1 MDEISDRSRT
11 LDWLAVAAVAFL
23 AANVLHGIDHF
34 RTGPGRLSVAVLSIG
49 PLITAAAVVTVA
61 YAWRGDRRAALVAA
75 AVGLASAVLVANAHL
90 VPHWGIL
97 SDSYVDGSFDAFSWT
112 VVIAEVVAS
121 LALGLVGL
129 GRLRRG
135 AVAT

>member
-1 MDEISDRSRT
+1 MSDRFRT
-11 LDWLAVAAVAFL
+11 GDWLAVAAIVFL
-23 AANVLHGIDHF
+23 AANLLHGIDHF
-34 RTGPGRLSVAVLSIG
+34 RTGPGRLSVPVLAIG
-49 PLITAAAVVTVA
+49 PLITAAAMVA
-61 YAWRGDRRAALVAA
+61 VGYAWRGDRRAAFVAA
-75 AVGLASAVLVANAHL
+75 AVGLSSAVLVVNAHL
-90 VPHWGIL
+90 VPHWGAL
-97 SDSYVDGSFDAFSWT
+97 SDSYVGGSFDGFSWA